1 MNNEQREKGRV
12 CVSIAGSNREAA
24 LNGARRATVQGG
36 VDVIEIRLDSLADPA
51 VVPFVR
57 EITTPLLFTNRP
69 VWEGG
74 HYEGPEEPRLALLR
88 QAVEENAAF
97 VDIELAAG
105 PPAIAA
111 LCRAAHGT
119 TTRIIA
125 SWHDFR
131 HTPPAAELDDILA
144 RQQASGAHLG
154 KMVTMA
160 HDFHDVLRVLQ
171 LQETAH
177 RMGFPLSAFC
187 MGRAGMI
194 SRLATLELGGFM
206 TYAALDSGEATA
218 PGQLAVADLLACLR
232 MFAHGN

>member
-1 MNNEQREKGRV
+1 MNNEQTEKGRI
-12 CVSIAGSNREAA
+12 CVSIARADREAA
-24 LNGARRATVQGG
+24 LRGARRAAALDGI
-36 VDVIEIRLDSLADPA
+36 DVIEIRLDTLFDPA
-51 VVPFVR
+51 ITPFVR
-57 EITTPLLFTNRP
+57 EMTVPLLFTNRP

-74 HYEGPEEPRLALLR
+74 YYEGPEEARLALLHE
-88 QAVEENAAF
+88 AVAENAAF

-111 LCRAAHGT
+111 LCRAAHGSA
-119 TTRIIA
+119 TRIIA
-125 SWHDFR
+125 SWHDFHR
-131 HTPPAAELDDILA
+131 TPSAAELGDILA

-177 RMGFPLSAFC
+177 RLGFPLSAFC

-206 TYAALDSGEATA
+206 TYAALDSGEAAA
-218 PGQLAVADLLACLR
+218 PGQLAVADLLTCLR
-232 MFAHGN
+232 MFSHGN